1 MAAIVFKLFNTYDF
15 SISSAVLGMPKAVGA
30 NTSKTAKS
38 WRGGGPA
45 CCFQQAYYNTKI
57 GKQPEGFLIGVV
69 AASKVA
75 FYHRRIALRGG
86 TKSP

>member
-1 MAAIVFKLFNTYDF
+1 MAAIVFKWFNTCDF

-45 CCFQQAYYNTKI
+45 CCFQ
-57 GKQPEGFLIGVV
+57 
-69 AASKVA
+69 
-75 FYHRRIALRGG
+75 
-86 TKSP
+86 